1 MIGQGIQLF
10 GALLVLAGFAGSQL
24 GWFDVK
30 SPRYLLINAIGSGI
44 LAVIAIIDRE
54 WGFILL
60 ESVWTVV
67 SVIGL
72 ITILNGRRSTA

>member
-30 SPRYLLINAIGSGI
+30 SPRYLLINAVGSGI
-44 LAVIAIIDRE
+44 LAVIAIIDME